1 MKCSFLGSAFVD
13 VIIEMFLIYAV
24 TLPAH
29 CLPFCSSPNF
39 ILFVTL
45 PAFAWIRAQLYLI
58 RNIIF
63 CYINYKFEWDIATEF
78 PQAFFLEEDRKS
90 QGVGKKLENQMQL

>member
-29 CLPFCSSPNF
+29 CLLFCSSPNF
-39 ILFVTL
+39 ILFIML
-45 PAFAWIRAQLYLI
+45 LAFASIHAQFYLI
-58 RNIIF
+58 RNIIL
-63 CYINYKFEWDIATEF
+63 CYINYKFERDIGTEF
-78 PQAFFLEEDRKS
+78 PQAFFSEEERKS
-90 QGVGKKLENQMQL
+90 QGMGKKL

>member
-24 TLPAH
+24 TLPAY
-29 CLPFCSSPNF
+29 CLRFCPSPNF
-39 ILFVTL
+39 ILFVVL
-45 PAFAWIRAQLYLI
+45 LAFASTHAQFYLI

-63 CYINYKFEWDIATEF
+63 CYINYKFEWDIGAEF
-78 PQAFFLEEDRKS
+78 HQAFFSEEKW
-90 QGVGKKLENQMQL
+90 KL